1 MIGRRTLNV
10 ISRTHRWLYR
20 RTGGRIGGRLLGM
33 EQVLITTTGRT
44 TGTRRTTP
52 VCAFPFEERDG
63 GGGTDGRVVLVASDG
78 GREQHPQWYR
88 NLCVHPDITVQRGR
102 RSIAMRARTATPA
115 ERDRLWP
122 RIVAVYG
129 GYVQYQARTERE
141 IPLVVC
147 EPLAP

>member
-1 MIGRRTLNV
+1 MIGRRTLNA

-33 EQVLITTTGRT
+33 EQVLITTTGRK
-44 TGTRRTTP
+44 TGIRHTTP
-52 VCAFPFEERDG
+52 VCAVPFDEPRNG
-63 GGGTDGRVVLVASDG
+63 GGAVDGRVVLVASDG

-88 NLCVHPDITVQRGR
+88 NMCVLPEITVQRGR

-122 RIVAVYG
+122 RILAVYG
-129 GYVQYQARTERE
+129 GYAEYQARTARE

-147 EPLAP
+147 EPQ

>member
-1 MIGRRTLNV
+1 MNG

-44 TGTRRTTP
+44 TGNRRTTP
-52 VCAFPFEERDG
+52 VCAFPFDEPRTG
-63 GGGTDGRVVLVASDG
+63 AGASDGRVVLVASDG

-88 NLCVHPDITVQRGR
+88 NMRVNPEVTVQRGR

-115 ERDRLWP
+115 ERNKLWP

-129 GYVQYQARTERE
+129 GYAQYQARTERE
-141 IPLVVC
+141 IPLVIC
-147 EPLAP
+147 EPS